1 LALLLD
7 IYGLLSVVVH
17 GMLLTAQSL
26 ALGGVA
32 FVVLVARPLAGSLGD
47 ASARILARCR
57 RLTQW
62 SAGALIVIVAVNVAT
77 ETLVLANTLD
87 ISLAESVTAS
97 FAFAGFGQM
106 AAAALIALS
115 CRPSARAGTI
125 GLVLPG
131 LGLLAAA
138 TATSHAVAQIDDR
151 VLLSAATAL
160 HRLCAGS
167 WIGGIPYFLI
177 ALGGSSSQGAWRLIG
192 KRFSL
197 LSLASVTAIAATGIV
212 MSLFYIGSFA
222 ALYGTAYG
230 IMVMAKSLLFIGL
243 LCLGGM
249 NFLVVE
255 RLRLDPA
262 APILRLRRFAEVE
275 VGVGITVLF
284 IAASITSLPPAI
296 YLTTDR
302 VTLAE
307 YAERLT
313 LRMPSF
319 STPAQASLA
328 LAELQA
334 KLDTEPAQGAPTASA
349 YVPGAGL
356 PPPRNAANIAWSEYN
371 HHWAGVFVLV
381 MALLALAE
389 RNGSARWA
397 CHWPLL
403 FLPFAA
409 FLAYR
414 DLAEGGLEDNIR
426 FLALLRDPEI
436 AQHLF
441 FYALM
446 ASFGLFEWNVRTG
459 RLRSPGA
466 ALVFPLLT
474 ATAAGALLTH
484 SHSLANVKDL
494 LLIEV
499 THVPLALL
507 GITFAWARWLE
518 VRLVPAE
525 GAIAGWAWRTSFVV
539 VGLLL
544 VLYREI

>member
-1 LALLLD
+1 
-7 IYGLLSVVVH
+7 
-17 GMLLTAQSL
+17 M
-26 ALGGVA
+26 
-32 FVVLVARPLAGSLGD
+32 
-47 ASARILARCR
+47 
-57 RLTQW
+57 
-62 SAGALIVIVAVNVAT
+62 
-77 ETLVLANTLD
+77 
-87 ISLAESVTAS
+87 
-97 FAFAGFGQM
+97 
-106 AAAALIALS
+106 
-115 CRPSARAGTI
+115 
-125 GLVLPG
+125 LPG

-177 ALGGSSSQGAWRLIG
+177 ALGGSSGQGAWRLIG

-212 MSLFYIGSFA
+212 MSFFYIGSFA

-307 YAERLT
+307 YADRLT

-334 KLDTEPAQGAPTASA
+334 RLDTETAQGAPAASA

-459 RLRSPGA
+459 RLRSPAA

-525 GAIAGWAWRTSFVV
+525 GAIAGWAWRSCFVV